1 MLKFDPLPGTD
12 LLTYLSERPSYTE
25 QAVAEV
31 AGQVLD
37 ALAYLHWRGRAYL
50 NLEPANVLVC
60 SGRSLGQ
67 TLQVKLANLETAQTV
82 DKEGTEIKGS
92 YNFDYTGGFCAK
104 FAHSFDKCAPKLHI
118 VSTSLRNIAHCF
130 ATFCAKFAPF
140 LAKCREI

>member
-1 MLKFDPLPGTD
+1 MSLLECYETDRCMMLKFDPLPGTD

-92 YNFDYTGGFCAK
+92 YNFDYTGGFAVC
-104 FAHSFDKCAPKLHI
+104 
-118 VSTSLRNIAHCF
+118 T
-130 ATFCAKFAPF
+130 KFAP
-140 LAKCREI
+140 